1 MDYIEDISVERLKK
15 VIGTIGK
22 KENALFD
29 SEIIANF
36 DDAGISKETN
46 WKGGGSFVYCELMK
60 WNEVFLEK
68 INNAKN
74 TDALIKVYSQI
85 KEKAFLNYK
94 FDIDKF
100 EDKNMKDFKELKLE
114 EQKEIIKKLLDLN
127 SLYVNLSEIEDE
139 TYDISDENKNLNK
152 IFYKK

>member
-1 MDYIEDISVERLKK
+1 MILSPGFACASFGKSALITVAIFAYPPVVWWSAISTIGIPELVICIEPK
-15 VIGTIGK
+15 VI
-22 KENALFD
+22 A
-29 SEIIANF
+29 SEIISNF

-94 FDIDKF
+94 FDIEKF

-114 EQKEIIKKLLDLN
+114 EQKEIIIKSLDLN
-127 SLYVNLSEIEDE
+127 SLYVN
-139 TYDISDENKNLNK
+139 
-152 IFYKK
+152 